1 MLIYQSVITAVLIL
15 LLLNTINNLRLFQRP
30 AAHTPLAVAGGPLV
44 SVLVPAR
51 NEERSIGRCVES
63 LARQDYPHLEILV
76 LDDQSEDGTAA
87 LVEELARRYPAVRL
101 LQGQPLPANWHGK
114 AYACAQLARAARG
127 EWLLFVDADTVHAP
141 QTVSTALAAALEQHA
156 DLLTMMPQVLEESVG
171 EALLLPLIPL
181 TFGAFLPMGLLADRR
196 YPLVAGALGPFL
208 LFRRESYE
216 RVGGHEATRRDI
228 VEDMK
233 LARLVKQQ
241 RGKLVWIDGTALT
254 QVRFYHNLGEAW
266 RGLAKTTFAALDYSV
281 TALLPG
287 SVACL
292 AVFVGPYLFVGDA
305 LLTRRF
311 DAALFWL
318 PLSQIVLAW
327 AIRWLLAQR
336 FHMRRAMA
344 FLHPVMMLLTILL
357 TSQAAWQAIFGG
369 GVTWKGRAYQFNGHG
384 ERPGLQKLLIQ
395 TLIGLRLGL
404 AALLGWLGWNWGSDA
419 LDIAALL
426 PLLLWTCALLQQALT
441 PAADV
446 AGNAA
451 LTQVTDGASGLGTLA
466 YLLFSGQMTL
476 WLTLFVLLAL
486 AASVLL
492 FHWRS
497 LPVAGSITLGCLLLL
512 IGGAN
517 FSLIRVVLFGW
528 AAGALF
534 LERRPVGQ
542 FLGDWFHRQRP
553 PL

>member
-1 MLIYQSVITAVLIL
+1 MLIYQSIITALLVL

-30 AAHTPLAVAGGPLV
+30 TRRALPPATRGPLV

-76 LDDQSEDGTAA
+76 LDDQSEDATGAI
-87 LVEELARRYPAVRL
+87 VEELAQRYPSVRL
-101 LQGQPLPANWHGK
+101 LRGQPLPANWHGK

-127 EWLLFVDADTVHAP
+127 DWLLFVDADTVHAP
-141 QTVSTALAAALEQHA
+141 ETVSTALRVALEQQA
-156 DLLTMMPQVLEESVG
+156 DLLTMMPQVLEKSVG

-181 TFGAFLPMGLLADRR
+181 TFGGFLPMGMMAGRK

-241 RGKLVWIDGTALT
+241 HGKLVWIDGTALT

-287 SVACL
+287 SIACL
-292 AVFVGPYLFVGDA
+292 AIFVGPYLFLGYA
-305 LLTRRF
+305 LVTQRY

-327 AIRWLLAQR
+327 ATRWLLAQR
-336 FHMRRAMA
+336 FHMHRAMA
-344 FLHPVMMLLTILL
+344 FLHPVMMVATILL
-357 TSQAAWQAIFGG
+357 TAQAACQAIFGG
-369 GVTWKGRAYQFNGHG
+369 GVTWKGRAYQFSGHG
-384 ERPGLQKLLIQ
+384 ERPGLQKLLTQ
-395 TLIGLRLGL
+395 ALMTLRLGL
-404 AALLGWLGWNWGSDA
+404 ASLLGLLGWRWGSDA
-419 LDIAALL
+419 LDVAALL
-426 PLLLWTCALLQQALT
+426 PLVIWTCALLQHALT
-441 PAADV
+441 PAAE
-446 AGNAA
+446 AASNAA
-451 LTQVTDGASGLGTLA
+451 LGQVADGASGLGALA

-476 WLTLFVLLAL
+476 LLALFVVLAL
-486 AASVLL
+486 AASVLV

-497 LPVAGSITLGCLLLL
+497 LPIAGLITLGCLLLL

-517 FSLIRVVLFGW
+517 FSLIRVVLFWW
-528 AAGALF
+528 AVGALF

-542 FLGDWFHRQRP
+542 FLGAWFHRQRP